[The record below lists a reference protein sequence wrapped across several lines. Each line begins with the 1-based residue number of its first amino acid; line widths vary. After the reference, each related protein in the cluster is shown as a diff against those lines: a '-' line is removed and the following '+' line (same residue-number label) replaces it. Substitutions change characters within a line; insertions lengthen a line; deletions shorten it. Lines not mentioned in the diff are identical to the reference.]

1 MRVSRVQIAL
11 GCVFIVLWF
20 ALRCAVFV
28 CVFLCVCAR
37 AICIACVRARAC
49 LVCVR
54 CACVCVFVRVSVCAR
69 ARACVRACVVKSSA
83 AEGGEGGDPPG
94 TCLHSVCEFELP
106 ARLPLVHQ
114 VYVGVHVGVQRWCIV
129 LESPDNSSLR
139 SSSTHQS
146 GQCVDVH
153 IVERRGAE
161 GPNDTV
167 CVDGSARVCV
177 LATS

>member
-54 CACVCVFVRVSVCAR
+54 CACVCVFVCVSLCAR
-69 ARACVRACVVKSSA
+69 ARACVRAWCVVKSSA
-83 AEGGEGGDPPG
+83 AKGGEGGDPPG

-106 ARLPLVHQ
+106 DRLPLNHQ
-114 VYVGVHVGVQRWCIV
+114 VYVGVHVGVHVSV
-129 LESPDNSSLR
+129 LCWKARTIQVCAHHQLIRAGSVWT
-139 SSSTHQS
+139 STS
-146 GQCVDVH
+146 
-153 IVERRGAE
+153 
-161 GPNDTV
+161 
-167 CVDGSARVCV
+167 
-177 LATS
+177 